1 MLFPDWVFVWFITV
15 TLRINCPDLFVW
27 FSFLALLA
35 YYNWTYVSTSGKEL
49 LIPASY
55 TCYVVC
61 NELYMPKWDHTKWHI
76 LHQKQNDV
84 LQIWHTLQTLLK
96 SSASINPRYWHIS
109 FNPDMYL
116 CNYIWLLPRVY
127 ACTVG
132 LSAREYVFHV
142 MYTRNWARFCIRDIP
157 LIPLSL
163 IFPNGINRLM
173 PRHNYPPWHWS
184 FLFVFAS
191 FLFVWNRRVIE

>member
-1 MLFPDWVFVWFITV
+1 MLYV
-15 TLRINCPDLFVW
+15 T
-27 FSFLALLA
+27 
-35 YYNWTYVSTSGKEL
+35 
-49 LIPASY
+49 SY
-55 TCYVVC
+55 TCLSEIILNDTYC
-61 NELYMPKWDHTKWHI
+61 TKNKMTFYKYDTQSK
-76 LHQKQNDV
+76 LFLNLV
-84 LQIWHTLQTLLK
+84 LRLIPV
-96 SSASINPRYWHIS
+96 IDIS
-109 FNPDMYL
+109 RLIRICISVITFGYL
-116 CNYIWLLPRVY
+116 ITSRVY